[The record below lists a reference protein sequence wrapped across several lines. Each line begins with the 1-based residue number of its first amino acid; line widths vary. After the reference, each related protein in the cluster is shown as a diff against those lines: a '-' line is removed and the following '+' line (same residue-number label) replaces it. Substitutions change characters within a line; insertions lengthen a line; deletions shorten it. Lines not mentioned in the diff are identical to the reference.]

1 MGDGLWGATR
11 LSKGGLPQA
20 KQCELWLS
28 LIASSS
34 QKQMNRAAAA
44 MAVRHARRNRPS
56 ANVGQNR
63 MEALRRHEKFWEEL
77 ERQNKITKVY
87 QYLFYK
93 NLELSCRFQ
102 IIRKYDVSKQGKLN
116 KEELANML
124 QVFMCFT
131 CEEAKE
137 KDDKFCQDLAGG
149 EKPTEEEVVYV
160 LRTADLIDRVSYT
173 VQFFNTS
180 LTRSLQKIDDHIGPE
195 EALINLETAIDIWHR
210 YLNAKPEIARI
221 FEKHDKNNSGQL
233 EFDELK
239 SLLQE
244 LNNGKEPDDDE
255 VGASRLHQD
264 ARLADRKPSVTG
276 QVWRHHQN
284 RADARNRTV
293 VSPLHP
299 SPRAPAVSPRVLC
312 QASGM

>member
-1 MGDGLWGATR
+1 M
-11 LSKGGLPQA
+11 
-20 KQCELWLS
+20 
-28 LIASSS
+28 
-34 QKQMNRAAAA
+34 AAAA

-77 ERQNKITKVY
+77 ERQNKITK
-87 QYLFYK
+87 
-93 NLELSCRFQ
+93 

-124 QVFMCFT
+124 
-131 CEEAKE
+131 
-137 KDDKFCQDLAGG
+137 QDLAGG

-160 LRTADLIDRVSYT
+160 LRTADLIDR
-173 VQFFNTS
+173 
-180 LTRSLQKIDDHIGPE
+180 KIDDHIGPE
-195 EALINLETAIDIWHR
+195 ELETAIDIWHR

-255 VGASRLHQD
+255 VQD
-264 ARLADRKPSVTG
+264 VLKHADGITQAKSGGIT
-276 QVWRHHQN
+276 
-284 RADARNRTV
+284 RTELMHAIALWYNHV
-293 VSPLHP
+293 EGSKKCCII
-299 SPRAPAVSPRVLC
+299 S
-312 QASGM
+312 